1 MSDPAYTRILLRFDR
16 EAHDPE
22 RLRGHLSACARD
34 QDGHLWLGTDELTA
48 LSRLK
53 AKAPGVFAKHDYTDL
68 SDRLQLVEDDE
79 EIDVEGLDIEGDR
92 LWIVGSHTSARKGVK
107 PGRDVEKNLKRLTQ
121 VEARPNRCLIA
132 CATIAKGQLKG
143 DAIAQLPI
151 SPEGNA
157 LTLALRKDAHLG
169 PFLLRT
175 QEEPPGCAQFAS
187 KENGFDIEGVA
198 ARGERLFLGL
208 RGPVLRG
215 WAMLLELRAE
225 RTAGD
230 TLALGPIGASGRPYR
245 KHFLRLAGMGIRD
258 LCWQESDLL
267 ILAGPTMD
275 IAGPQA
281 IYRLQSP
288 EDLPDDSLTELDGSR
303 LQRLFHLPLVS
314 EGDKAEGLC
323 RYDAPEA
330 PGLLVVYD
338 APRSDRL
345 IGDDAVLADVFSL
358 PAC

>member
-1 MSDPAYTRILLRFDR
+1 MKGIGYTRILLRFDR
-16 EAHDPE
+16 EARDPE

-34 QDGHLWLGTDELTA
+34 GDGHLWLGTDELTV

-53 AKAPGVFAKHDYTDL
+53 QKVPGVFAKHDDTDL
-68 SDRLQLVEDDE
+68 SKKLQLVEGDQE
-79 EIDVEGLDIEGDR
+79 VDVEGLDIDEDR
-92 LWIVGSHTSARKGVK
+92 LWIVGSHTSTRKGVK
-107 PGRDVEKNLKRLTQ
+107 QGKDLDENLQRLTQ

-132 CATIAKGQLKG
+132 CATITGGRLKT

-157 LTLALRKDAHLG
+157 LTLALRADAHLG

-175 QEEPPGCAQFAS
+175 LEGPAGGSLLGS

-198 ARGERLFLGL
+198 ARGERLFVGL

-215 WAMLLELRAE
+215 WATLLELRAE
-225 RTAGD
+225 RTAAD
-230 TLALGPIGASGRPYR
+230 TLALGPIGADGRPYR
-245 KHFLRLAGMGIRD
+245 KHFLQLAGMGIRD
-258 LCWQESDLL
+258 LCWQEEDLL

-281 IYRLQSP
+281 VYRLRSP
-288 EDLPDDSLTELDGSR
+288 EDLPDDSITEIDGSR

-323 RYDAPEA
+323 RCDAPTG

-338 APRSDRL
+338 APRSERL

-358 PAC
+358 LAS

>member
-1 MSDPAYTRILLRFDR
+1 MSGPGYTRVLLRFDR
-16 EAHDPE
+16 EARDPE
-22 RLRGHLSACARD
+22 RLRRHLSACARD
-34 QDGHLWLGTDELTA
+34 RDGHLWLGTDELTA

-53 AKAPGVFAKHDYTDL
+53 QKTPGVFAKHDDTNL
-68 SDRLQLVEDDE
+68 SDRLQLVEDDQE
-79 EIDVEGLDIEGDR
+79 VDVEGLDIDEDR
-92 LWIVGSHTSARKGVK
+92 LWIVGSHTSTRKGVK
-107 PGRDVEKNLKRLTQ
+107 QGKDMEKNLQRLTQ

-132 CATIAKGQLKG
+132 CATITNGRLKT

-157 LTLALRKDAHLG
+157 LTLALRADAHLG
-169 PFLLRT
+169 PFLFRAP
-175 QEEPPGCAQFAS
+175 EEPSGGAQLAS

-198 ARGERLFLGL
+198 ARGEHLFLGL

-245 KHFLRLAGMGIRD
+245 KHLLQLAGMGIRD
-258 LCWQESDLL
+258 LCWQERDLL

-281 IYRLQSP
+281 VYRLRSP
-288 EDLPDDSLTELDGSR
+288 EDLPDDSISELDGSR
-303 LQRLFHLPLVS
+303 LQHLFHLPLVS

-323 RYDAPEA
+323 RCDAPEG

-338 APRSDRL
+338 APRPERL

-358 PAC
+358 PES

>member
-1 MSDPAYTRILLRFDR
+1 MSGPAYTRLLLRFDR
-16 EAHDPE
+16 EARDPD

-34 QDGHLWLGTDELTA
+34 RDGHLWLGTDELTA

-53 AKAPGVFAKHDYTDL
+53 PKAPGVFAKHNYTDL

-92 LWIVGSHTSARKGVK
+92 LWIVGSHTSTRKGVK
-107 PGRDVEKNLKRLTQ
+107 PGKGIEENLQRLTQ
-121 VEARPNRCLIA
+121 VEARPNRCLVA
-132 CATIAKGQLKG
+132 CATVANGQLKD

-151 SPEGNA
+151 SAEGNA
-157 LTLALRKDAHLG
+157 LTLALRTDAHLG
-169 PFLLRT
+169 PFLFRS
-175 QEEPPGCAQFAS
+175 QEDPPGCAQLAA

-245 KHFLRLAGMGIRD
+245 KHLVQLAGMGIRD
-258 LCWQESDLL
+258 LCWQERDLL

-281 IYRLQSP
+281 VYRLRSP

-303 LQRLFHLPLVS
+303 LQCLFHLPLGS
-314 EGDKAEGLC
+314 AGDKAEGLC
-323 RYDAPEA
+323 HYDAPEA
-330 PGLLVVYD
+330 QGLLVVYD
-338 APRSDRL
+338 APRSERL